1 MPSNAKFDFIKDI
14 SLTKHSSDNKKLS
27 ITQLLKTIIKMPEMS
42 KPLTYG
48 DLVNQFGDQGLGIVA
63 ILFALPSALPISAI
77 PGFSFIFGL
86 PIVFVALHLIAG
98 KHFLWLPKKLSS
110 NTIDRTKL
118 VNIVKKCLP
127 YLLYVERFLKPRLPV
142 FSSPVMERIHG
153 VVLLVLSLLLLLPI
167 PLSNFIF
174 ASIIICFGFGIAE
187 KDGLIL
193 AIAYMASLIYLV
205 FLILISHEI
214 IKAFI

>member
-1 MPSNAKFDFIKDI
+1 MTRHAAGN
-14 SLTKHSSDNKKLS
+14 TKRS
-27 ITQLLKTIIKMPEMS
+27 ITQLLKTLVKIPETS

-48 DLVNQFGDQGLGIVA
+48 DLVSQFGDQGLGIVA

-98 KHFLWLPKKLSS
+98 RHTLWLPKKISA

-118 VNIVKKCLP
+118 VSVVKKCLP
-127 YLLYVERFLKPRLPV
+127 YLLYVERFLKPRLPF
-142 FSSPVMERIHG
+142 FSTPVMERVHG
-153 VVLLVLSLLLLLPI
+153 VVLLILSLLLLLPI

-174 ASIIICFGFGIAE
+174 AAIIICFGFGVAE

-193 AIAYMASLIYLV
+193 AIAYVASIIYLA
-205 FLILISHEI
+205 FLILVSHEI
-214 IKAFI
+214 FKAFFT

>member
-1 MPSNAKFDFIKDI
+1 MNRHAAS
-14 SLTKHSSDNKKLS
+14 NKKQS
-27 ITQLLKTIIKMPEMS
+27 ITQLLKTILKLPETS

-48 DLVNQFGDQGLGIVA
+48 DLVSQFGDQGFGIVA

-98 KHFLWLPKKLSS
+98 RRILWLPKKISTKTL
-110 NTIDRTKL
+110 DRTKL
-118 VNIVKKCLP
+118 VSIVKKCLP
-127 YLLYVERFLKPRLPV
+127 YLLYVERFLRPRLPF
-142 FSSPVMERIHG
+142 FSTPVMERVHG
-153 VVLLVLSLLLLLPI
+153 VVLLMLSLLLLLPI

-193 AIAYMASLIYLV
+193 AIAYVASIFYLV
-205 FLILISHEI
+205 FLILVSHEI
-214 IKAFI
+214 FKVFFT

>member
-1 MPSNAKFDFIKDI
+1 MPDG
-14 SLTKHSSDNKKLS
+14 
-27 ITQLLKTIIKMPEMS
+27 S

-48 DLVNQFGDQGLGIVA
+48 ELVGQFGDQGLGIVA
-63 ILFALPSALPISAI
+63 ILFALPSALPISVI

-98 KHFLWLPKKLSS
+98 KHVLWLPKKLSA

-118 VNIVKKCLP
+118 VNVVRKCLP
-127 YLLYVERFLKPRLPV
+127 WLLYVERFLKPRLPF
-142 FSSPVMERIHG
+142 FSSPAMEKMHG

-167 PLSNFIF
+167 PFSNFIF

-193 AIAYMASLIYLV
+193 TIAYGASIIYLV
-205 FLILISHEI
+205 FLGLLSNEI
-214 IKAFI
+214 FKALFI